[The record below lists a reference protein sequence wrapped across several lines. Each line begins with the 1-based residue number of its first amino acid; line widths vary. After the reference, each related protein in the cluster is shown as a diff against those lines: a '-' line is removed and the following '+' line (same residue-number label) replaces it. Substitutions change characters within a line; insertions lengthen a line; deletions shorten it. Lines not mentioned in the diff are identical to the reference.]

1 MRISLETNG
10 SAFDK
15 WSDQLRWFMDHYQ
28 SLARRYDGQNVCVYK
43 HRVVDHDRDLR
54 SLMRRVRRRFP
65 QEEVLVEF
73 VSRKKLEFILPNFVA
88 RSPTVPVQNRA
99 TATALFNSQ
108 NPGII
113 LSDVS

>member
-1 MRISLETNG
+1 VEDS
-10 SAFDK
+10 
-15 WSDQLRWFMDHYQ
+15 
-28 SLARRYDGQNVCVYK
+28 
-43 HRVVDHDRDLR
+43 
-54 SLMRRVRRRFP
+54 

-99 TATALFNSQ
+99 TAAALFNSQ

>member
-1 MRISLETNG
+1 MVQRSKSGMISFDG
-10 SAFDK
+10 SWTIIRGF
-15 WSDQLRWFMDHYQ
+15 
-28 SLARRYDGQNVCVYK
+28 ARRYDGQNVCVYK

-54 SLMRRVRRRFP
+54 SLMRRVRGRFP

-99 TATALFNSQ
+99 TTTALFNSQ